1 MVAPVI
7 EALGLV
13 TAGTLSFVVVIAGW
27 KPVKAPVATWSELP
41 TCHEVISFKYWTP
54 SFPVDYREPRE
65 IDVRDE
71 IVDVIDHL
79 LNMDA
84 VIGKLQSN
92 DRTAKSPY
100 NNDRTAKSPYNND
113 RTAKS
118 PHSNDHTTKSPYSN
132 NHTTKSPYSNDR
144 SAKSPYNNDRSAKSP
159 HSNDHSAKSPCSND
173 RSAKSPY
180 SNDRSAK
187 SPYSNDHS
195 AKSPCSNDRSAKSS
209 YSNDSSAKSPCS
221 NDRSAKSPY
230 SNDLTM
236 GTELENLKEVPGFKA
251 VLRAVIKAQIQLLLQ
266 QLSDHADDESLVLT
280 AGVNDGTISQLGSGT
295 GKGFL
300 EGHEE
305 IKSQFLGHC
314 LKSDKTIAQMLAD
327 KTGSASQSN
336 VNIDKGENM
345 VNFDAT
351 KVTFDAGLD
360 LNHTQ
365 TSCAN
370 ESEQSDN
377 ELKKMDKLGHKLAP
391 DSTLESE
398 NLSNPTSIKIEPIT
412 ENEMELEITGVEPG
426 QPKAPPTQTWPQGP
440 AFTVTTSGG
449 EVDQGEETTDDG
461 SEAYMQETFHAP
473 PFPVG
478 LGFGPSVFPSSTKYD
493 SSIKSAA
500 SLNFEQQNV
509 KLNSFTKFGASVT
522 KFDAVPKF
530 DTSVTKFDVPSSKF
544 DLSSTDAFATKFDSP
559 LSMRPES
566 SSTQLDQ
573 KAINSML
580 WPSGS
585 MIHVSGAA
593 PQTRDFGEAE
603 DMVLRMKTPDGGT
616 VFKCGLCN
624 KCFGQK
630 IVLVRHLRR
639 HTGEKPF
646 KCRECDS
653 SFSRK
658 STLRYHMSSRHP
670 GIALGLDMPLT
681 YT

>member
-1 MVAPVI
+1 
-7 EALGLV
+7 
-13 TAGTLSFVVVIAGW
+13 
-27 KPVKAPVATWSELP
+27 
-41 TCHEVISFKYWTP
+41 
-54 SFPVDYREPRE
+54 
-65 IDVRDE
+65 
-71 IVDVIDHL
+71 
-79 LNMDA
+79 
-84 VIGKLQSN
+84 
-92 DRTAKSPY
+92 
-100 NNDRTAKSPYNND
+100 
-113 RTAKS
+113 
-118 PHSNDHTTKSPYSN
+118 
-132 NHTTKSPYSNDR
+132 
-144 SAKSPYNNDRSAKSP
+144 
-159 HSNDHSAKSPCSND
+159 
-173 RSAKSPY
+173 
-180 SNDRSAK
+180 
-187 SPYSNDHS
+187 
-195 AKSPCSNDRSAKSS
+195 
-209 YSNDSSAKSPCS
+209 
-221 NDRSAKSPY
+221 
-230 SNDLTM
+230 M

-314 LKSDKTIAQMLAD
+314 LKTHHSKTPTETRGSPYQRPLDPFSKKNVPKSSKTLAQPPALKNFGEGYNKHTGDKTIAQMLAD